1 MQKIHRQGSI
11 GGGIALLIV
20 GTILL
25 GLFIMI
31 LALIPKPEPST
42 SSSIDG
48 WLYNQIYD
56 SNYRYEQQRATSS
69 MAFAMIIGF
78 FGTAVCYVMGVV
90 LIVNGVR
97 GKKVRENGVKSICT
111 VEHYREVWGR
121 RGGRHYVIEFSYK
134 GESGNHHILTVS
146 VGYYR
151 IDEPIKG
158 AKYECIVYQ
167 EDCYID
173 MDRFTPIAEPE
184 DDFE

>member
-1 MQKIHRQGSI
+1 MQRIHRQGSI

-20 GTILL
+20 GTVLL
-25 GLFIMI
+25 SLFIF
-31 LALIPKPEPST
+31 LLTLLPKPEPST
-42 SSSIDG
+42 SSSLDG
-48 WLYNQIYD
+48 WLYNQIYN
-56 SNYRYEQQRATSS
+56 SNYRYEQERATSS
-69 MAFAMIIGF
+69 MVFAMIIGF

-90 LIVNGVR
+90 LIVNGIR
-97 GKKVRENGVKSICT
+97 GKKVRENGIKSICT

-121 RGGRHYVIEFSYK
+121 RGGRHYVIDFSYK
-134 GESGNHHILTVS
+134 GESGNNHILTVS

-173 MDRFTPIAEPE
+173 MDRFTPIEQE
-184 DDFE
+184 DIFE